1 MKLMI
6 KLGYKGCQRKNVV
19 FVVTSV
25 ISNCTTMVSTIV
37 EITSAIY
44 FLMRSTF
51 EFDLVRSFAKVLIE
65 WS

>member
-19 FVVTSV
+19 FVVMSV
-25 ISNCTTMVSTIV
+25 ISNCTTVSTV
-37 EITSAIY
+37 VDMTSAIY